1 MSCLQGH
8 FTWIFSMK
16 TLPDLSCI
24 WKPIKWAFQNW
35 SYMPKKSIFWGSY
48 ALLKFVHDK
57 RKLDCFHQGN
67 TEIFVFH
74 KQILK
79 SHNFL
84 KRWTFWTCRTS
95 FEKLISRAFRWK
107 KDLLGFSLRKSKLK
121 CPEDSPSLDDF

>member
-74 KQILK
+74 KQTLRE
-79 SHNFL
+79 
-84 KRWTFWTCRTS
+84 KRPRRRTVFWTIFSNNHMYFKCS
-95 FEKLISRAFRWK
+95 SIISRIIRIIGITRIIRIIGIEYVI
-107 KDLLGFSLRKSKLK
+107 LNI
-121 CPEDSPSLDDF
+121 